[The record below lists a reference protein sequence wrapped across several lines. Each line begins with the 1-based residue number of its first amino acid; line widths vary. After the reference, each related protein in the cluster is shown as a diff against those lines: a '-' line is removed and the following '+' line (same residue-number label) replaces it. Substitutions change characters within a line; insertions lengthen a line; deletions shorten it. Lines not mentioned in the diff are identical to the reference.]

1 MKVIALFNLKPGV
14 DAGKYEEWA
23 RTRDMP
29 AVRALPSVADFEV
42 LQTTG
47 LLGGG
52 VPPYAYVEIID
63 VADEVG
69 FGADVSSAA
78 MQAIAAEFAGMVDVT
93 FLTTRPL

>member
-1 MKVIALFNLKPGV
+1 MKVVALFNLKPGV
-14 DAGKYEEWA
+14 SVDDYERWA

-29 AVRALPSVADFEV
+29 AVRALPSVAGFDV

-52 VPPYAYVEIID
+52 VPPFAYVEIID
-63 VADEVG
+63 VIDEEG
-69 FGADVSSAA
+69 FSADVSTTA
-78 MQAIAAEFAGMVDVT
+78 MQAIAAEFTGMVDVT

>member
-14 DAGKYEEWA
+14 SASQYEAWA

-29 AVRALPSVADFEV
+29 AVRALPSVAGFEV

-52 VPPYAYVEIID
+52 VPPYAYVEIVD
-63 VADEVG
+63 VADVEG
-69 FGADVSSAA
+69 FGADVRTAG
-78 MQAIAAEFAGMVDVT
+78 MQAIAAEFATMADVI
-93 FLTTRPL
+93 FLMTRPL